1 MSFFN
6 ACSSLRA
13 STSKLFSLAGPSAL
27 PAQTARSSSSYVNLG
42 DLKPSKGSNQ
52 TVSCLSQESLVEL
65 TNRTLDMVEVLDLD
79 EVELLEEVIK
89 VKERVVGMGNLH
101 LDSKVV
107 RHLFI
112 GCSQREVLST
122 CKSTLEPNLEK
133 MLMNST
139 ARDFAPLPLSR
150 LQSFLAQARIS
161 PSEPITLHTLISS
174 NIVHGLSNKFSGIK
188 LLGEPDPSLPL
199 PPLKLFLSRYS
210 KSAAKAIM
218 DAGGEVTA
226 VYRNKLGLKAEKL
239 GAVGEIKMAD
249 PTRKNDIGEFIVV

>member
-1 MSFFN
+1 M
-6 ACSSLRA
+6 
-13 STSKLFSLAGPSAL
+13 
-27 PAQTARSSSSYVNLG
+27 VVVLG
-42 DLKPSKGSNQ
+42 
-52 TVSCLSQESLVEL
+52 
-65 TNRTLDMVEVLDLD
+65 LD

-89 VKERVVGMGNLH
+89 VKERVVGMENLR

-107 RHLFI
+107 RHPFI
-112 GCSQREVLST
+112 GYSQREVSSI
-122 CKSTLEPNLEK
+122 CKSAFEPHHEK
-133 MLMNST
+133 ILKGST

-249 PTRKNDIGEFIVV
+249 PTRKNDIGEFIVE

>member
-1 MSFFN
+1 MD
-6 ACSSLRA
+6 
-13 STSKLFSLAGPSAL
+13 
-27 PAQTARSSSSYVNLG
+27 V
-42 DLKPSKGSNQ
+42 
-52 TVSCLSQESLVEL
+52 
-65 TNRTLDMVEVLDLD
+65 VLDLG
-79 EVELLEEVIK
+79 EVVLLEEVIK
-89 VKERVVGMGNLH
+89 VKERVVETGNLH

-112 GCSQREVLST
+112 GCSQREDSST
-122 CKSTLEPNLEK
+122 CKCIIELEHER
-133 MLMNST
+133 MLMIST

-161 PSEPITLHTLISS
+161 PSEPITLHTLIAS
-174 NIVHGLSNKFSGIK
+174 NIVHGLSNRFSGIK
-188 LLGEPDPSLPL
+188 LLGEADPSLPL

-249 PTRKNDIGEFIVV
+249 PTRKNDIGEQVVVKIYGWALMGRILLEP

>member
-1 MSFFN
+1 MVVV
-6 ACSSLRA
+6 
-13 STSKLFSLAGPSAL
+13 LA
-27 PAQTARSSSSYVNLG
+27 
-42 DLKPSKGSNQ
+42 
-52 TVSCLSQESLVEL
+52 
-65 TNRTLDMVEVLDLD
+65 LD

-89 VKERVVGMGNLH
+89 VKEHVAGMENLH
-101 LDSKVV
+101 LGLKVV
-107 RHLFI
+107 RHLSI
-112 GCSQREVLST
+112 GCSQSEVSST
-122 CKSTLEPNLEK
+122 CTYTILSQERRLTI
-133 MLMNST
+133 ST

-249 PTRKNDIGEFIVV
+249 PTRKNDIGEFSVV